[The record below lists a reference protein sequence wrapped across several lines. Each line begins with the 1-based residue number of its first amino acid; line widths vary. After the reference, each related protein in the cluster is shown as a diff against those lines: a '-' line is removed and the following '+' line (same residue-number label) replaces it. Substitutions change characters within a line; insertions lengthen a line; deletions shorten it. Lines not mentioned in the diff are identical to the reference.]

1 MAEENYAIV
10 KNGVV
15 IQTEILNDP
24 TVEYQNELLSR
35 YDADEIVLGNT
46 VNAQVGSLWDGAIF
60 TRPKPYPSWILD
72 EFLQW
77 VAPVPYPSPDVISD
91 IETEEGKWWLEDP
104 NKYDEPVNETV
115 YEWDETVINWVP
127 KA

>member
-35 YDADEIVLGNT
+35 YDADEVVLGNT
-46 VNAQVGSLWDGAIF
+46 VNAQV
-60 TRPKPYPSWILD
+60 
-72 EFLQW
+72 
-77 VAPVPYPSPDVISD
+77 
-91 IETEEGKWWLEDP
+91 
-104 NKYDEPVNETV
+104 
-115 YEWDETVINWVP
+115 
-127 KA
+127 